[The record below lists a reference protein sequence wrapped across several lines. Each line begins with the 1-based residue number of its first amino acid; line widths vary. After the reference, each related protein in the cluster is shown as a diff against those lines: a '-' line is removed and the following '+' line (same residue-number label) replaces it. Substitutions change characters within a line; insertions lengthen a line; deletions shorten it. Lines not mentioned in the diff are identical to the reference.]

1 MESQSADEFV
11 PENAEFLFERLRNL
25 GTPSQ
30 NVLDLSDF
38 HAWRELFAPAQ
49 DLFAKRL
56 ESLNITEEQAKEAT
70 LRQRSSGREGVFA
83 WDRMLKTA
91 LNHPAGAIE
100 GPVNYPFAILWLPA
114 AAYVRGE
121 LLSHAEP
128 STKLAPGVL
137 DPLVRHLLKEIC
149 SIAAEPTYQIFA
161 EHRKAGGTFET
172 FVQSVRSTGYAN
184 LFAPFP
190 ALARC
195 ITILLSRWIGT
206 SQIFVDR
213 LTEDWQEIAAL
224 VDIPAASQR
233 IRSIEPGLSDRHEGG
248 FQAILLEFEDLAR
261 VVYKPKD
268 MSLEVAVPDINEW
281 LALEGST
288 IRFRFPR
295 SVSKGSYGWSEFI
308 AQQPC
313 ATVEEVNHY
322 FYRSGV
328 LLCLAYVLNARD
340 LLVDNIVA
348 CGPDPVPIDLETF
361 FQAEMQSA
369 HKYGRRPESELPE
382 YLQRSSVMDTGFLPI
397 WQVSG
402 IDTACDFSGLCGSKE
417 LVSGLMSL
425 GWENLNSD
433 EMKPVREAII
443 CAPAKNQVLY
453 QGVLQR
459 AQDHLDDICR
469 GFSDLYGFLNS
480 RKESFLNYLDR
491 YSGARGRMIFRS
503 TAVYSRL
510 IGESVRANA
519 LVSGVRRGSVFER
532 LFRPPLRN
540 SSLTVHLKNL
550 IDSEVECLTFFDIPR
565 LYNKLDDEGLQLEN
579 STYLPHVLWE
589 PPLATVKRRVKNLQP
604 QTLNYHLEN
613 IEEAVRRKPGG
624 REQLIIPDRSVEFAV
639 GFAKEIVEK
648 AELNSRDFLWRLP
661 SFCPEG
667 GVPLVDRLGI
677 YTGDLGAL
685 IFLAAVSKASGQPL
699 AESLLDRFL
708 RRWQEFI
715 PQRGTTLGICNGV
728 GSLIYG
734 AALLHRFT
742 DDRRWIEFATRVAN
756 QISGAAI
763 RECSEPEI
771 TFGIAGFLVALINLH
786 DLTKEKD
793 WLTIAEI
800 CAQVLWERFSPDV
813 GWIRPD
819 GDSALGF
826 AHGSAG
832 IAFAGLRYARSTND
846 ELGINLAQRAFEF
859 DRRFY
864 SKKTHNW
871 PILSTDRLRFMRT
884 WCAGL
889 PGILL
894 ARATA
899 WDLTGDEKLLAELE
913 EGLQYFD
920 LSLSGTD
927 HWCCGNLGNAEI
939 LFFLEGLLGQKKS
952 NAKELLKTTLDRAL
966 QSAFY
971 RFSPSLGDNYC
982 FQPSLFRGLSG
993 VGYTL
998 LRFAQPKQFPF
1009 ILGFEI

>member
-25 GTPSQ
+25 SSSPKS
-30 NVLDLSDF
+30 DSDMSDF
-38 HAWRELFAPAQ
+38 HAWREVFAPAQ

-56 ESLNITEEQAKEAT
+56 QSLNITEEQATEAT
-70 LRQRSSGREGVFA
+70 LRQRDSGREGVSA
-83 WDRMLKTA
+83 WDTMLKIA

-100 GPVNYPFAILWLPA
+100 SPLNYPFATLWWPA
-114 AAYVRGE
+114 AGYARHE
-121 LLSHAEP
+121 LFSEAER
-128 STKLAPGVL
+128 STILAPGVL

-149 SIAAEPTYQIFA
+149 SIAAEPTYQVFA
-161 EHRKAGGTFET
+161 EHRQRGGTFET

-184 LFAPFP
+184 VFAPFP

-195 ITILLSRWIGT
+195 IAILLSRWIGT
-206 SQIFVDR
+206 SQIFLAR
-213 LTEDWQEIAAL
+213 LTGEWKEICAL
-224 VDIPAASQR
+224 VDIPAATQR
-233 IRSIEPGLSDRHEGG
+233 IRSLEPGLSDRHEGG

-268 MSLEVAVPDINEW
+268 MSLEVALPDINEW
-281 LALEGST
+281 LALEGSS
-288 IRFRFPR
+288 IQFRFPR
-295 SVSKGSYGWSEFI
+295 SISKGSYGWSQFI
-308 AQQPC
+308 AQRPC
-313 ATVEEVNHY
+313 TTVEEVNQY
-322 FYRSGV
+322 FYQVGA

-340 LLVDNIVA
+340 LLVDNLVA

-369 HKYGRRPESELPE
+369 HKYGRPPESELPE
-382 YLQRSSVMDTGFLPI
+382 HQQRSSVMDTGLLPI

-402 IDTACDFSGLCGSKE
+402 IDTACDFSGLCGNKE
-417 LVSGLMSL
+417 LVSGLTSP
-425 GWENLNSD
+425 GWDNLNSD
-433 EMKPVREAII
+433 EMKPVREPVI
-443 CAPAKNQVLY
+443 CAPAKNQVVY

-459 AQDHLDDICR
+459 AEDHLDDICR
-469 GFSDLYGFLNS
+469 GFSNLYGFLIS

-491 YSGARGRMIFRS
+491 YNGARGRVIFRS

-510 IGESVRANA
+510 IGESVRANV
-519 LVSGVRRGSVFER
+519 LVSGVRRGLVFER

-540 SSLTVHLKNL
+540 SSLSVHLKNL
-550 IDSEVECLTFFDIPR
+550 INSEVECLTFFDIPR
-565 LYNKLDDEGLQLEN
+565 LYTKLDDEGLQLEN
-579 STYLPHVLWE
+579 KTYLPHVLWE
-589 PPLATVKRRVKNLQP
+589 PPLTTVKRRVKNLLP
-604 QTLNYHLEN
+604 EALNYHLEN
-613 IEEAVRRKPGG
+613 IEEALRRKPRGK
-624 REQLIIPDRSVEFAV
+624 EQLTIPDRLVAFAV
-639 GFAKEIVEK
+639 GFAKEIVAK
-648 AELNSRDFLWRLP
+648 AEPNSRDFLWRLP

-667 GVPLVDRLGI
+667 GVPLLNRLGI

-685 IFLAAVSKASGQPL
+685 IFLAAASKANGQPL
-699 AESLLDRFL
+699 SESLLDQFL
-708 RRWQEFI
+708 RRWRGFI
-715 PQRGTTLGICNGV
+715 PQRGTPLGICNGV

-742 DDRRWIEFATRVAN
+742 DDRRWIEFATRVAK

-763 RECSEPEI
+763 RECPEPEI
-771 TFGIAGFLVALINLH
+771 TFGIAGFLVALVNLY

-793 WLTIAEI
+793 WLAIAEL

-819 GDSALGF
+819 GDCALGF

-832 IAFAGLRYARSTND
+832 IAFAGLRYTRSTND

-864 SKKTHNW
+864 SEKTHNW
-871 PILSTDRLRFMRT
+871 PILSTNPSRFMRT

-899 WDLTGDEKLLAELE
+899 WHLTGDEKLFAEVD
-913 EGLQYFD
+913 EGLQHFD
-920 LSLSGTD
+920 LSLSGMD

-939 LFFLEGLLGQKKS
+939 LFFLEGLLSHKEG
-952 NAKELLKTTLDRAL
+952 NAKELLNRTLDRAL

-971 RFSPSLGDNYC
+971 RFCPSLGDNYC